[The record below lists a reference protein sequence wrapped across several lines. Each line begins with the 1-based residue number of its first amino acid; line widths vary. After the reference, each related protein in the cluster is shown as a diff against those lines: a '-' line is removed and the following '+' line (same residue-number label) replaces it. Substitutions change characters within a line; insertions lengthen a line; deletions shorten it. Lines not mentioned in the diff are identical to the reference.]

1 MNDILSPSPKPLASG
16 SRSRLDRP
24 ALSPGL
30 YHDSHLHESKDPS
43 ALFRLCWAVLCERW
57 AAFMLIST
65 AAVMLCE
72 RYGLPPAVSL
82 RWLGIASAAYYVG
95 SLPGGYLLDR
105 STSSRRGIGIG
116 SLFLLLGYITLSLPY
131 QAALYVAFALL
142 FVGHSLYKPSTQRIL
157 ASLYATGDN
166 KLEGAQVLLHMMVNI
181 GAVGGS
187 LLAGSIAKYAGWS
200 VTYGCAALMMSL
212 AGVLTWPSQHQR
224 DSPNTPSL
232 KLTEQPQSSAPL
244 PIHSSTRMIS
254 GLTLAMFLFTLC
266 TAQAEGALLL
276 WSRDRIDRVVL
287 GFEVPIAWFLA
298 FPAILVLLI
307 APIQLAL
314 LPRLKRSIGTNRL
327 IALGL
332 VAAALCFTVLLPTT
346 LWTQRVS
353 MAWLAASL
361 SFFVLAELLI
371 APLGLALLI
380 RSTPSRFVGV
390 ATGLWYGAGA
400 FGYFVSGEIGALWSS
415 WSTQRVLLLLT
426 ALPSAG
432 AVVLATL
439 TRQTARR
446 KSD

>member
-1 MNDILSPSPKPLASG
+1 MNDTVFPA
-16 SRSRLDRP
+16 P
-24 ALSPGL
+24 ALT
-30 YHDSHLHESKDPS
+30 SKHPHS
-43 ALFRLCWAVLCERW
+43 FYRLCLAVLCERW

-65 AAVMLCE
+65 AALMLCE
-72 RYGLPPAVSL
+72 RYRLPPAVSL

-105 STSSRRGIGIG
+105 TTSSRRGIGIG
-116 SLFLLLGYITLSLPY
+116 NLFLLLGYITLSLPY

-142 FVGHSLYKPSTQRIL
+142 VVGHSLYKPSTQRIL
-157 ASLYATGDN
+157 ASLYATGDS
-166 KLEGAQVLLHMMVNI
+166 KLEGAQVVLHMMVNI

-187 LLAGSIAKYAGWS
+187 LLAGSLAKYAGWNI
-200 VTYGCAALMMSL
+200 TYGCAALMMSL
-212 AGVLTWPSQHQR
+212 AGVATWPSQHQR

-232 KLTEQPQSSAPL
+232 ILAAQTQSSAPL
-244 PIHSSTRMIS
+244 PIPNSTQIIA

-276 WSRDRIDRVVL
+276 WSRDRIDRVIN
-287 GFEVPIAWFLA
+287 GFEIPIAWFLA
-298 FPAILVLLI
+298 FPAILVLLL

-314 LPRLKRSIGTNRL
+314 LPRLKRIIGTSRL

-332 VAAALCFTVLLPTT
+332 VAAALCFAVLLPTT
-346 LWTQRVS
+346 LWTSRVS

-380 RSTPSRFVGV
+380 RSTPHRFVGV
-390 ATGLWYGAGA
+390 ITGLWYGAGA
-400 FGYFVSGEIGALWSS
+400 IGYFVGGEVGALWSS

-426 ALPSAG
+426 ALPTGG

-439 TRQTARR
+439 TRQREGRDNPTGQHPNHTESTPKPTA
-446 KSD
+446 